1 MKSQAHIELKK
12 FDDELRTKHGKY
24 IAGIDECGRG
34 SLAGPLVAACVILDE
49 RQVLEGVNDSKKLT
63 QKKREELFD
72 RIITSCIAYGVTEV
86 PAEEIDEKGLQAAN
100 LYAMTDSAFK
110 ATKYIDEMPH
120 LYIIDQG
127 PKNNLNPQLMI
138 PKADSTSLAVAAA
151 SIIAKVHHDKI
162 LEKIHEEF
170 PEYDLINNK
179 GYITAKHK
187 FAISKYGLQ
196 SFHRK
201 SYQINVR

>member
-12 FDDELRTKHGKY
+12 FDDELRLKYGRY

-34 SLAGPLVAACVILDE
+34 SLAGPLVAACVVLDD

-63 QKKREELFD
+63 QKKREELYE
-72 RIITSCIAYGVTEV
+72 RIITSCISYGVTEIS
-86 PAEEIDEKGLQAAN
+86 AEDIDNFGIQQAN
-100 LYAMTDSAFK
+100 LNAMINAATL

-120 LYIIDQG
+120 LYVIDQG
-127 PKNNLNPQLMI
+127 PKNSLKPQLMI

-151 SIIAKVHHDKI
+151 SIIAKVHHDKV
-162 LEKIHEEF
+162 LEKLHDEF
-170 PEYDLINNK
+170 PQYDLISNK

-187 FAISKYGLQ
+187 EAVIKYGLQ
-196 SFHRK
+196 HFHRK
-201 SYQINVR
+201 SYTLKLD